1 MVRCKF
7 TCQSVTMSVGYI
19 YKPAV
24 GSERKMVYSYEFSV
38 VTADSPENAVFFAST
53 PSGSLKVT
61 AIKNDLFIP
70 GKEYYLD
77 LSEAQQE

>member
-7 TCQSVTMSVGYI
+7 SCQSVTKSVGYI

-24 GSERKMVYSYEFSV
+24 GNEKKLVYSCEFLV
-38 VTADSPENAVFFAST
+38 VTGDSPENAEFFAST
-53 PSGSLKVT
+53 PSGSLKIT
-61 AIKNDLFIP
+61 AVRNDLFVP

-77 LSEAQQE
+77 LSEA